1 MRAAAIDLG
10 KVRVGLAVAD
20 ELGMLAHPRPHL
32 DGRNPRALL
41 ATLAVLADQEGIE
54 LFLVG
59 LPRTLSGAEGPPAR
73 RARRFADDL
82 AARTGRRVELIEEW
96 LSTREARGRL
106 REQGL
111 NEREQRSRIDSAA
124 AAVLLQSWLDARRPQ
139 HDRGGPPS

>member
-41 ATLAVLADQEGIE
+41 ATLAVIADEEGIG

-59 LPRTLSGAEGPPAR
+59 LPRTLGGEEVPPAR

-82 AARTGRRVELIEEW
+82 ASADG
-96 LSTREARGRL
+96 SSREAHRGSGSPPGKRRDSL

-111 NEREQRSRIDSAA
+111 TDREMRSRIDSAS
-124 AAVLLQSWLDARRPQ
+124 AAVLLQSWLDARARSRS
-139 HDRGGPPS
+139 DD